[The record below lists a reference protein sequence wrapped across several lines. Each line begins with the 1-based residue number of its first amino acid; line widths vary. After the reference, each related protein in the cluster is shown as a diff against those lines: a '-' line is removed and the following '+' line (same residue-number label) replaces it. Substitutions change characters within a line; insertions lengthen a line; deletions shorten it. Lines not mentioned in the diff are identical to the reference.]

1 MKKTLTI
8 TLTSKE
14 AIELLTHPA
23 TGKKIHTKI
32 IAAFR
37 DGNVYPKGALT
48 AAVAA
53 RKPPKEKETKAP
65 AKAAEKSATQ

>member
-53 RKPPKEKETKAP
+53 RKPAKDKEPKP

>member
-1 MKKTLTI
+1 MKTNLTI

-14 AIELLTHPA
+14 AMELLAHPA

-37 DGNVYPKGALT
+37 EGNTYPKGAVT
-48 AAVAA
+48 ASIAA
-53 RKPPKEKETKAP
+53 AKTKPAKEKAATPA
-65 AKAAEKSATQ
+65 AKAAQ